1 MNIQFFDNKVSSV
14 VQNDT
19 FGYAKNA
26 IFRLGWE
33 DSLEPEK
40 YTLNSHSGWTL
51 DNVKTAGLWDP
62 IQECIQEC
70 EFFPSH
76 YVVDRIVVN
85 LVRPCDVHYIHHH
98 KNEFAVLYYI
108 NLEWR
113 DGWHGETLFYNPHNL
128 DEIICASVYKP
139 GRIILFDGNI
149 PHTIRPQSVEA
160 PKYRFSVSVFFKNHS

>member
-98 KNEFAVLYYI
+98 KNGKMGGMVKHYFMNHMIWIMFALQVLI
-108 NLEWR
+108 NL
-113 DGWHGETLFYNPHNL
+113 
-128 DEIICASVYKP
+128 
-139 GRIILFDGNI
+139 
-149 PHTIRPQSVEA
+149 VE
-160 PKYRFSVSVFFKNHS
+160 